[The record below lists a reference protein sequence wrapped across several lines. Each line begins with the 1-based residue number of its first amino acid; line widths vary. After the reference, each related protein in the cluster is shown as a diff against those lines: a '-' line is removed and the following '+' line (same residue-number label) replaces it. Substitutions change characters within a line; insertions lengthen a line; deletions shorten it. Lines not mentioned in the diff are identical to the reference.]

1 MKTFEIDKILSLAF
15 HIIKFGRVALPARI
29 KNEIKGIRYT
39 NKINICCL
47 LSTPTIRRNAK
58 ATEKVEKF
66 WGRWEYRTYCE
77 RVNIIFF
84 FFIYKS

>member
-1 MKTFEIDKILSLAF
+1 METFEIDKILSLAF
-15 HIIKFGRVALPARI
+15 HIIKFDRVALPARI

-39 NKINICCL
+39 NKINICCF

-66 WGRWEYRTYCE
+66 WGRWEYRTYLRE
-77 RVNIIFF
+77 STSYFF
-84 FFIYKS
+84 LYI